1 MEIENT
7 ESIRKTLAEEIELMR
22 KGDSN
27 PSRANAIAN
36 MVGKILASV
45 RLDIEVHK
53 YIAKADALN
62 LTVSLVKKLKK
73 KN

>member
-7 ESIRKTLAEEIELMR
+7 ESIRKILADEIELIR

-45 RLDIEVHK
+45 KLDIEVHK
-53 YIAKADALN
+53 YIAKADALE
-62 LTVSLVKKLKK
+62 LTVPLIKRIQKKT
-73 KN
+73 